1 VAGGFLTLKPLGVH
15 TVLGHLNKPIPP
27 FIIAVGDRRRVWKA
41 GKILRLNN
49 YLLLDEYARKK
60 NEDKAG
66 RVAVGI
72 GVFEKDGFSLPLCV
86 FETQMGCSATQINL
100 REAIYYASLTKSG
113 DGYLYKY
120 DGKTIKSDGI
130 YVVRVGT
137 AAGVNSHDPR
147 KEEIEIGDIAIATSS
162 FGCIG
167 AVIQSTLKKIHFL
180 SDIRESIEKIP
191 LEMRAAKILSLSK
204 DLECIETF
212 CSLSLISAI
221 RQAAS
226 TISSRYHLGPN
237 FSKDSL
243 YAELGEEGFAELRDR
258 YDVIS
263 TEMEQVVINVLAGE
277 FRQAGINVQSGLV
290 SAIIGAIPGKSFP
303 ETEIEKQAA
312 FLAERDSMIIAAL
325 ALHSI
330 AKGLN
335 S

>member
-1 VAGGFLTLKPLGVH
+1 MSLKPLGIH
-15 TVLGHLNKPIPP
+15 TVLGHMNKPIPP

-41 GKILRLNN
+41 GKILKLKN

-60 NEDKAG
+60 SEDEAG

-72 GVFEKDGFSLPLCV
+72 GIFEKDNFSLPLCI

-100 REAIYYASLTKSG
+100 REALYYASLTQSKNNFF
-113 DGYLYKY
+113 YEY
-120 DGKTIKSDGI
+120 DGKTIRSDGI

-137 AAGVNSHDPR
+137 AAGVNSYDPR

-180 SDIRESIEKIP
+180 SDIRKSFREMP

-204 DLECIETF
+204 DSECIETF
-212 CSLSLISAI
+212 CSPSLVSAI
-221 RQAAS
+221 KQAAS
-226 TISSRYHLGPN
+226 TIASRYSVGPN

-243 YAELGEEGFAELRDR
+243 YAELGEEGFVALRDR
-258 YDVIS
+258 YGVIS

-277 FRQAGINVQSGLV
+277 FRQSGVNVQSGLV

-312 FLAERDSMIIAAL
+312 NLAEHNSMIIAAL

-330 AKGLN
+330 AKDLN
-335 S
+335 L